1 MKGYPTYASSREY
14 LARVSG
20 LLDGLADPADRFVEA
35 LWGAFEAGSTVFLA
49 GNGGSA
55 SAASHF
61 GQDLAKGTLADMRS
75 ERRFRVIPLTD
86 NVGFITAL
94 ANDEGYESVFEQQ
107 LRNLG
112 RRGDLFVAISGS
124 GNSPNVLR
132 AVDYARSI
140 GMRSIG
146 VTGYDGGKL
155 RKLADVSVHVPIWD
169 MGMAEALHGVIFHLA
184 MSRLRERVA
193 AAQNGA
199 RREKTRSRPQTRRT
213 SSRSRGRTSRTR
225 STSK

>member
-14 LARVSG
+14 LARVSE
-20 LLDGLADPADRFVEA
+20 LLDGLAAPADRLVEA
-35 LWGAFEAGSTVFLA
+35 LWSAFEAGSIVFLA

-94 ANDEGYESVFEQQ
+94 ANDEGYESIFEQQ
-107 LRNLG
+107 LHNLG
-112 RRGDLFVAISGS
+112 QRGDLLVAISGS

-132 AVDYARSI
+132 AADYARSI
-140 GMRSIG
+140 GMRTIG

-155 RKLADVSVHVPIWD
+155 RRAADVSVHVPVWD
-169 MGMAEALHGVIFHLA
+169 MGMVEALHGVVFHLA
-184 MSRLRERVA
+184 MSRLRERVSASNAGGA
-193 AAQNGA
+193 ARTGRGSQRA
-199 RREKTRSRPQTRRT
+199 RKISA
-213 SSRSRGRTSRTR
+213 SRGRTSRTR

>member
-1 MKGYPTYASSREY
+1 MKGYPTYASSQEY
-14 LARVSG
+14 LARVRG

-35 LWGAFEAGSTVFLA
+35 LWGAFEAGATVFLA

-75 ERRFRVIPLTD
+75 ERRFRVVPLTD

-112 RRGDLFVAISGS
+112 RRGDLLVAISGS

-132 AVDYARSI
+132 AIDYARSI

-155 RKLADVSVHVPIWD
+155 QKVADVSVHVPVWD

-193 AAQNGA
+193 AAQPDAPKQKRTGA
-199 RREKTRSRPQTRRT
+199 SVRRPSAQAARGSRPRSR
-213 SSRSRGRTSRTR
+213 S
-225 STSK
+225 

>member
-1 MKGYPTYASSREY
+1 MKGYPTYASSEEY
-14 LARVSG
+14 LARVRG

-35 LWGAFEAGSTVFLA
+35 LWGAFEAGATVFLA

-55 SAASHF
+55 AAASHF

-75 ERRFRVIPLTD
+75 ERRFRVVPLTD

-112 RRGDLFVAISGS
+112 RRGDLLVAISGS

-155 RKLADVSVHVPIWD
+155 QKLADVSVHVPVWD

-193 AAQNGA
+193 AAQDGA
-199 RREKTRSRPQTRRT
+199 PRERTRSRPQASRT

>member
-1 MKGYPTYASSREY
+1 MKGYPTYGSSREY

-35 LWGAFEAGSTVFLA
+35 LWSAFEDGSTVFLA

-61 GQDLAKGTLADMRS
+61 GQDLAKGTLADMRA

-94 ANDEGYESVFEQQ
+94 ANDEGYESIFEQQ

-112 RRGDLFVAISGS
+112 RRGDLLVAISGS

-140 GMRSIG
+140 GMRTIG

-155 RKLADVSVHVPIWD
+155 GKVADVSIHVPVWD

-184 MSRLRERVA
+184 MSQLRERVG
-193 AAQNGA
+193 AAQSGVRKRGGGGRNA
-199 RREKTRSRPQTRRT
+199 RRPGSKVPRSPRTRSRAR
-213 SSRSRGRTSRTR
+213 
-225 STSK
+225 